1 MDQTLKTLNHTH
13 QNFNPPIESGDC
25 AVNFWSQS
33 LTCHQQFANVSH
45 VEYPSF
51 KKPRTS
57 GLINEPTTGIPLRT
71 ELCLQFKKG
80 HCTFGDTCRF
90 VHGIGIGGTRKPVPH
105 RQELMARET
114 NVIKN
119 GNEDHRIISA
129 MKLCRRFCNREVCP
143 YGERCHFLHEA
154 PGKFRKSFAVSIGTS
169 GPGGF
174 SRNGCDQL
182 EYKPSVHSSLDAN
195 GVAQKPVFWKTKICK
210 KWEATGN
217 CPFGVNC
224 CFAHGHTVAT
234 FWTTIQSPHGNSKLQ
249 KSGSQAQAAMESGN
263 VSPSKMIPTTA
274 THTSLSS
281 TRNGIA
287 CEQQMQVKKRLFK
300 WKGFEKMSRIYA
312 DWIDDM
318 PLKHSSLS
326 KVGS

>member
-1 MDQTLKTLNHTH
+1 
-13 QNFNPPIESGDC
+13 
-25 AVNFWSQS
+25 
-33 LTCHQQFANVSH
+33 
-45 VEYPSF
+45 
-51 KKPRTS
+51 
-57 GLINEPTTGIPLRT
+57 
-71 ELCLQFKKG
+71 
-80 HCTFGDTCRF
+80 
-90 VHGIGIGGTRKPVPH
+90 
-105 RQELMARET
+105 MARES
-114 NVIKN
+114 NVMKN

-129 MKLCRRFCNREVCP
+129 MKLCRRFCNGEVCP

-154 PGKFRKSFAVSIGTS
+154 PGKFRKSFATSIGTS

-182 EYKPSVHSSLDAN
+182 EYKPAVHSSLDAN
-195 GVAQKPVFWKTKICK
+195 EVAQKPAFWKTKICK

-224 CFAHGHTVAT
+224 CFAHGHTE
-234 FWTTIQSPHGNSKLQ
+234 LQ

-274 THTSLSS
+274 MHTSLSS

-287 CEQQMQVKKRLFK
+287 CEQQMQVKKCLFK

-318 PLKHSSLS
+318 PLEHSSPG